1 MRRDDEEGTMLT
13 LQRILCPID
22 LSESSRQAL
31 IYAKALSSW
40 YEAPLTVLHVCV
52 DLPVFEMASPFGHSA
67 SSAVVIEEAQI
78 AERRAAVRTFVW
90 SAIGDSTIDIVVRE
104 GTDARGEIL
113 KEAGTDGASVIVMG
127 THGRSGIDHMLLGS
141 ITEKVLHKAPCP
153 VLVVPPH
160 AETGEPGAPA
170 IFKRIVCAIDFSTSS
185 LLALNR
191 ALELAQEADARLTL
205 LHAIEFPPALRE
217 IVFSTDADAD
227 RVHAAAEAEYLRR
240 LRALVP
246 ARARLYCTV
255 ATRVNEG
262 KPAREIERVA
272 AEERA
277 DLIVMGVHGRGAVD
291 LMVFGS
297 NTNAVIRNAA
307 CPVLVVPTPRG

>member
-1 MRRDDEEGTMLT
+1 M
-13 LQRILCPID
+13 PNN

-31 IYAKALSSW
+31 IYARALSSW

-67 SSAVVIEEAQI
+67 SSGVVIEEAQI

-90 SAIGDSTIDIVVRE
+90 SAVGDNSIDIVIRE
-104 GTDARGEIL
+104 GTDARAEIL

-127 THGRSGIDHMLLGS
+127 THGRSGIDHLLLGS
-141 ITEKVLHKAPCP
+141 ITEGVAQGRAQSWWYRRTRHT
-153 VLVVPPH
+153 V
-160 AETGEPGAPA
+160 EPAAPA

-217 IVFSTDADAD
+217 IVFSTDADAN

-246 ARARLYCTV
+246 AHARLYCTV

-272 AEERA
+272 AEEQA
-277 DLIVMGVHGRGAVD
+277 DLIVMGVHGRGA
-291 LMVFGS
+291 S
-297 NTNAVIRNAA
+297 I
-307 CPVLVVPTPRG
+307 